1 MYNNLVGNTIF
12 PIFVTSKLII
22 KNNTIMATKIYL
34 VKEEYNN
41 DGEIQNEV
49 FPCISLE
56 VAQRK
61 MEERKKLLFGVGGH
75 WSDYDMNSDG
85 DDDVSIE
92 QDTNSFQVEDLY
104 DDYHCFLEIEEAEVY
119 E

>member
-1 MYNNLVGNTIF
+1 M
-12 PIFVTSKLII
+12 
-22 KNNTIMATKIYL
+22 
-34 VKEEYNN
+34 
-41 DGEIQNEV
+41 
-49 FPCISLE
+49 
-56 VAQRK
+56 
-61 MEERKKLLFGVGGH
+61 GGH

-92 QDTNSFQVEDLY
+92 RDTNSFKVEDLY

>member
-1 MYNNLVGNTIF
+1 
-12 PIFVTSKLII
+12 
-22 KNNTIMATKIYL
+22 MATKIFL
-34 VKEEYNN
+34 VKEEYND
-41 DGEIQNEV
+41 DGQIQNEV
-49 FPCISLE
+49 FPCTSLE

-61 MEERKKLLFGVGGH
+61 MEERKKLLFGIGGH

-92 QDTNSFQVEDLY
+92 QDTNSFKVEDLY
-104 DDYHCFLEIEEAEVY
+104 DDYYCFLEIEEAKVY

>member
-1 MYNNLVGNTIF
+1 
-12 PIFVTSKLII
+12 
-22 KNNTIMATKIYL
+22 MATKIFL

-92 QDTNSFQVEDLY
+92 RDTNSFKVEDLY

>member
-1 MYNNLVGNTIF
+1 
-12 PIFVTSKLII
+12 
-22 KNNTIMATKIYL
+22 MATKIFL

-61 MEERKKLLFGVGGH
+61 
-75 WSDYDMNSDG
+75 
-85 DDDVSIE
+85 
-92 QDTNSFQVEDLY
+92 VEDLY

>member
-1 MYNNLVGNTIF
+1 
-12 PIFVTSKLII
+12 
-22 KNNTIMATKIYL
+22 MATKIYL

-56 VAQRK
+56 AAQRK

-75 WSDYDMNSDG
+75 WSDYDMNGDG
-85 DDDVSIE
+85 DISVE
-92 QDTNSFQVEDLY
+92 QDTNTFQVEDLD
-104 DDYHCFLEIEEAEVY
+104 DDYHCYLEIEEAEVY

>member
-1 MYNNLVGNTIF
+1 
-12 PIFVTSKLII
+12 
-22 KNNTIMATKIYL
+22 
-34 VKEEYNN
+34 
-41 DGEIQNEV
+41 
-49 FPCISLE
+49 
-56 VAQRK
+56 
-61 MEERKKLLFGVGGH
+61 MEEHKKLLFGVGGH

-92 QDTNSFQVEDLY
+92 RDTNSFKVEDLY